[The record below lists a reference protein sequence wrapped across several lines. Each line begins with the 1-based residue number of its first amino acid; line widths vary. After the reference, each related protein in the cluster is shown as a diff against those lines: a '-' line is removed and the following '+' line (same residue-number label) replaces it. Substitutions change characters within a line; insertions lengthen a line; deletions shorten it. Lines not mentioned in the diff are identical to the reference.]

1 MCTDMISYE
10 NKVFVAGLLATAVA
24 LVLLVIVEE
33 LVGFPGD
40 WATVLAFL
48 IVVVL
53 GFVLPQLHLIRV
65 DPSVSRTARLGV
77 ISLILI
83 VLGAGFSNT
92 LSGTE
97 LYTVWAVVGVSIAV
111 MFVSEVI
118 EGYRESAPKKA

>member
-1 MCTDMISYE
+1 MISYE
-10 NKVFVAGLLATAVA
+10 NKVFVAGFLATVVSLMLLAV
-24 LVLLVIVEE
+24 VGE
-33 LVGFPGD
+33 LVEFSGD

-83 VLGAGFSNT
+83 VLGAGFSEN

-97 LYTVWAVVGVSIAV
+97 LYILWGVVGVSIAV

-118 EGYRESAPKKA
+118 EGYRESAPQKA

>member
-1 MCTDMISYE
+1 MISYE
-10 NKVFVAGLLATAVA
+10 NKVFIAGFLATAGA
-24 LVLLVIVEE
+24 LVLLLIVGE
-33 LVGFPGD
+33 LVEFPGD

-83 VLGAGFSNT
+83 VLGAGFSEN

-97 LYTVWAVVGVSIAV
+97 FYTLWGVVGVSIAV

-118 EGYRESAPKKA
+118 EGYRESAPEKA